1 MQLYEQIESL
11 NIIKSVFL
19 SVAVSVF
26 FSGVRTGLALRSK
39 HNLVHNSAAVF
50 WLDQLTGVASG
61 LVAYAI
67 LHDWFGAVDKGLTHL
82 AVIGV
87 CAFSSAE
94 LLAVAKVGVVAG
106 LRARLAGVL
115 GVPHLEQKIEPLNEA
130 KNGGEQNG

>member
-26 FSGVRTGLALRSK
+26 FSGVRTGLALRNK
-39 HNLVHNSAAVF
+39 NNLVHNSAAVF
-50 WLDQLTGVASG
+50 WLDQMSGVAAG
-61 LVAYAI
+61 LVAYAL
-67 LHDWFGAVDKGLTHL
+67 LHDWFGAPDKGLTHL

-94 LLAVAKVGVVAG
+94 LLAVAKVGSAATRGCG
-106 LRARLAGVL
+106 LKPDKALMLTPDQRQPPRAAVD
-115 GVPHLEQKIEPLNEA
+115 
-130 KNGGEQNG
+130 

>member
-11 NIIKSVFL
+11 NIVKSVFL

-26 FSGVRTGLALRSK
+26 FSAVRTGLALRNKSTLI
-39 HNLVHNSAAVF
+39 HDSAAVF

-67 LHDWFGAVDKGLTHL
+67 LHDWFAGDGKGLTHL
-82 AVIGV
+82 AVIGI

-94 LLAVAKVGVVAG
+94 LLAVTKVEVVAG
-106 LRARLAGVL
+106 FRARLATIL
-115 GVPHLEQKIEPLNEA
+115 GVPHLEQKIDPPSDV
-130 KNGGEQNG
+130 KNGGEA